1 MSFSEH
7 CPDQPQPLIPDRF
20 APYPNYPPIKP
31 VFAAR
36 KASDSTT
43 PQVPTPTSPQTN
55 SPFLSHP
62 LSLSISEE
70 KRIDL
75 DVSSFNVSVSR
86 INLRE
91 MAASPTVP
99 VTMTSFFDKVEA
111 MVSRAKWTRAT
122 ELKAVIQRKRGGE
135 MLPGKLVMEIADV
148 DPDAWAGLRAA
159 LGQGGD
165 GGDQNGGKKGRG
177 EL

>member
-1 MSFSEH
+1 
-7 CPDQPQPLIPDRF
+7 
-20 APYPNYPPIKP
+20 
-31 VFAAR
+31 
-36 KASDSTT
+36 
-43 PQVPTPTSPQTN
+43 
-55 SPFLSHP
+55 
-62 LSLSISEE
+62 
-70 KRIDL
+70 
-75 DVSSFNVSVSR
+75 
-86 INLRE
+86 